1 MDEFGLHP
9 EWVVFR
15 DKWRGLISGKTSDP
29 NWARK
34 AWHYIATRTSN
45 AIKTGRARHLSGP
58 RSSDS
63 SCIGLIDW
71 SIDWLMRYALS
82 IWILIGASVYMK
94 NVINF
99 CLNCSA
105 LFMVCRT
112 SCGREF
118 QMAGP
123 DTEKAAQLDEHCDLC
138 PNGSEVGCIANSQL
152 VPVKEII

>member
-82 IWILIGASVYMK
+82 IWILIGASVTWRMLSTSTWT
-94 NVINF
+94 VQR
-99 CLNCSA
+99 CSWFVEPPA
-105 LFMVCRT
+105 VGNSRWPVQTQRSRAIRRT
-112 SCGREF
+112 LRSVPKWIRSW
-118 QMAGP
+118 
-123 DTEKAAQLDEHCDLC
+123 LHCKFPTC
-138 PNGSEVGCIANSQL
+138 SG
-152 VPVKEII
+152 